1 MRHKGKITSWK
12 DDKGFGFI
20 TPVDGGKKIFVHIK
34 EFRHR
39 SHRPAP
45 HEVVTYSVA
54 KDKQGRTHA
63 TNATLAGDKFEKM
76 APQTSN
82 RLAVLCAWSFLMI
95 VGISVFITGLP
106 FMVLGAYLFV
116 STTTFLAYAIDKSA
130 AQAGRW
136 RISENT
142 LHLLAIAGG
151 WPGALIAQ
159 QTLRHKSR
167 KGSFRIVLW
176 ISILLNCAGLVW
188 LHTEAGQKFLQ

>member
-1 MRHKGKITSWK
+1 MRHKGKISSWK
-12 DDKGFGFI
+12 QDKGFGFI

-39 SHRPAP
+39 SHRPAL
-45 HEVVTYSVA
+45 HEVVSYSVA
-54 KDKQGRTHA
+54 KDNQGRPHA

-76 APQTSN
+76 APQTSH
-82 RLAVLCAWSFLMI
+82 RLAVLLAWSFLMA
-95 VGISVFITGLP
+95 VGISVFVTGLE
-106 FMVLGAYLFV
+106 FIVLGAYLFV
-116 STTTFLAYAIDKSA
+116 STITFLAYAIDKSA

-159 QTLRHKSR
+159 QALRHKSR

-176 ISILLNCAGLVW
+176 ISILINCAGLVW
-188 LHTEAGQKFLQ
+188 LHTEAGHKFLQ